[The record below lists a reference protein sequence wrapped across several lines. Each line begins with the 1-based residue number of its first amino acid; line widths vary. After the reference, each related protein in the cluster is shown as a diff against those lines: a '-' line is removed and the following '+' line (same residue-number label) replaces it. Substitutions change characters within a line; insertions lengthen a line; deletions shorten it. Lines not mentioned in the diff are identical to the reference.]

1 MKTVRFFLWMTI
13 ALGVLNFSAL
23 AQSAAAADHAAPA
36 ASDKSSDDRTSE
48 QQKTPDQDAG
58 DDSPRSTRSASVR
71 NHATQPK
78 RIVPQPATAETAHE
92 KAARAEKQRSA
103 STPTMPEPRTELP
116 ANVIE
121 HPAASSRPAATATRT
136 YDRQHGTS
144 EMKSALDGHE
154 FASPRTPG
162 GRMVNSGGPA
172 TAHVTEGLNGSSIKP
187 RR

>member
-48 QQKTPDQDAG
+48 QQKTPDQNAG
-58 DDSPRSTRSASVR
+58 DDSPRSARSASVG
-71 NHATQPK
+71 NHATRP
-78 RIVPQPATAETAHE
+78 RRMVPQPAAETAHE

-103 STPTMPEPRTELP
+103 SMPTTREPRTELP

-121 HPAASSRPAATATRT
+121 HPAASSRAAAAAPRT
-136 YDRQHGTS
+136 DDRQHGTS
-144 EMKSALDGHE
+144 EMQSGLDGHH
-154 FASPRTPG
+154 FASPRSPG